1 MQPNHNENITTVMLG
16 SWCYFLT
23 ISLRP
28 SNKYE
33 TLELLLYYMVCDDVL
48 NKYCQLEKKKKEMQS
63 LHVLWRQRHS
73 VRGEFIDLWVGG
85 IYPHKKSKGFQK

>member
-1 MQPNHNENITTVMLG
+1 MLG

-48 NKYCQLEKKKKEMQS
+48 NKYCQLEKKKKKCNRYMCSEDKDT
-63 LHVLWRQRHS
+63 VLEGNLLTYGWG
-73 VRGEFIDLWVGG
+73 VFIP
-85 IYPHKKSKGFQK
+85 IKSQKDFRNNG